1 MAYGD
6 FQDLTTRTASDKI
19 LRKKIFN
26 IAKKLKHDDIN
37 MDLPQW
43 FINFLIKKRQVE
55 QLKMELIL
63 INN

>member
-37 MDLPQW
+37 MDLPQ
-43 FINFLIKKRQVE
+43 
-55 QLKMELIL
+55 
-63 INN
+63 